1 MKTKNASEGS
11 HKGHGVHIR
20 PCLRVTFAPTPA
32 RVTFAPTSLI
42 YLLGFNLGGTWG
54 PGFKGG
60 QGGTWGNL
68 SIYVSIFLS
77 IYRSIYLSIYLS
89 GG

>member
-60 QGGTWGNL
+60 QGGTWGL
-68 SIYVSIFLS
+68 GLGEQESIYLSFYLSIFLS
-77 IYRSIYLSIYLS
+77 I
-89 GG
+89 